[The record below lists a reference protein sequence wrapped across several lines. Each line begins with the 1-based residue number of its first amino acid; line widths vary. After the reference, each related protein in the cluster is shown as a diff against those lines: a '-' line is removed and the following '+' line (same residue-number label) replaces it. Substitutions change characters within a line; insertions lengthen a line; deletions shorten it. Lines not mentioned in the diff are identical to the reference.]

1 MDEWRYKHAGDFGL
15 PAGKRFSSIQRE
27 SGLFSSLTRHL
38 WWLCASA
45 YARTWHRLRVID
57 RRLLPHDPPF
67 VMIANHG
74 SHLDTLAMT
83 AALPMRLRECAFP
96 IAAGDTFFQT
106 TLRRSFSALMLN
118 ALPMWRRNCG
128 RHAVGDLRD
137 RLAEDL
143 CVFVLFPEGT
153 RSRDGGLGPFK
164 AGLGMLVAGTAVP
177 IVPCHLYGTFQALP
191 PGRRLP
197 RPASITLRVGEPQTF
212 ENVSNDRSGWQ
223 QIAQV
228 MHTRVD
234 ALGAR
239 ERCVANPTSS
249 TC

>member
-1 MDEWRYKHAGDFGL
+1 MDEWQYKHAGDFGL
-15 PAGKRFSSIQRE
+15 PAGRRFSSIQRE

-38 WWLCASA
+38 WWAWASV
-45 YARTWHRLRVID
+45 YARIWHRLRVID
-57 RRLLPHDPPF
+57 RHLLPHDPSF
-67 VMIANHG
+67 VMIANHC

-83 AALPMRLRECAFP
+83 AALPMHLRERAFP

-118 ALPMWRRNCG
+118 ALPMWRRNSG
-128 RHAVGDLRD
+128 RHAVGDLRH
-137 RLAEDL
+137 RLVEDS

-153 RSRDGGLGPFK
+153 RSRDGRMGPFK

-177 IVPCHLYGTFQALP
+177 IVPCHLHGTFQALP
-191 PGRRLP
+191 PGRHLP

-212 ENVSNDRSGWQ
+212 QDVSNNRSGWR

-228 MHTRVD
+228 MHARVN
-234 ALGAR
+234 ALSAPA
-239 ERCVANPTSS
+239 RCVPNPTSS
-249 TC
+249 TS